1 MILFLALS
9 VLFTSYLVFA
19 FKIFE
24 RFGVNTFHA
33 IVVNYITCV
42 VTGSLFKGSVP
53 AYGEYAQTGWF
64 FFAVL
69 LGCSFITFFNVM
81 SYVTRHHGITV
92 TSVATKLSMVIP
104 ICAAFFLYGET
115 ATWVKL
121 IGILLSLVAVYL
133 TSERMEKNGDAVK
146 AAPMWVPLALFLG
159 SGMNDT
165 IVKHAQVRYL
175 NAYTFNDFLST
186 CFSTAALAGIIALIY
201 DLTVRKNKFRFKA
214 IVAGVVLGVPNYFSI
229 YFLLK
234 ALEHG
239 DASYIYPVN
248 NIGIVGF
255 SAVVAWLF
263 FKEHLTVKNW
273 IGLGLAVTA
282 IALMSIAW

>member
-19 FKIFE
+19 FKIFQ

-42 VTGSLFKGSVP
+42 VTGAVFKGSAP
-53 AYGEYAQTGWF
+53 AYGVYAHEGWF
-64 FFAVL
+64 PYAVL

-104 ICAAFFLYGET
+104 ICVAFFLYNET
-115 ATWVKL
+115 ATVAKV
-121 IGILLSLVAVYL
+121 IGIVLSLAAVYL
-133 TSERMEKNGDAVK
+133 TSERMEQSGNSVK
-146 AAPMWVPLALFLG
+146 SAPMWIPLALFLG

-175 NAYTFNDFLST
+175 NANTFNDFLTT
-186 CFSTAALAGIIALIY
+186 CFSLAALAGSIALVY
-201 DLTVRKNKFRFKA
+201 DLSVRKSRFSWKA
-214 IVAGVVLGVPNYFSI
+214 VVAGIVLGVPNYFSI
-229 YFLLK
+229 YFLFK
-234 ALEHG
+234 ALERG

-255 SAVVAWLF
+255 SAVIAWLF

-282 IALMSIAW
+282 IALMSFAW